1 MKKLIQEELKALN
14 ENIDVVVTKLQDGS
28 LSVAGIF
35 MAHELIATMQNMHDW
50 LKTNGEVEKDKAIY
64 IMQKLPLLYFQIP
77 KIS

>member
-50 LKTNGEVEKDKAIY
+50 LKTKGEVEKDRAIF
-64 IMQKLPLLYFQIP
+64 IMQKLPLLYLQIP
-77 KIS
+77 KLA

>member
-1 MKKLIQEELKALN
+1 MEKLIQEELKALE
-14 ENIDVVVTKLQDGS
+14 ENIDVVATKLQDGS

-50 LKTNGEVEKDKAIY
+50 LKTKGEVEKDKAIF